1 MRSSLKITLLLGV
14 VTFVSGAGVAQT
26 ARTADGPM
34 QGLERST
41 ERGADRLR
49 REFDLNKDGRV
60 TQDEMNRTI
69 GARFVAATQHAP
81 TMTMDQFMVVRAN
94 AFRQSNDAMF
104 RRLDWNMDGKLS
116 LAEFAAPQRIRFV
129 AMDRDGAGAVSC
141 VARENDVGGGRAGL
155 ARFCT
160 DNDVNLD
167 GRVTRPELDTASAKR
182 FAATAGGSQGM
193 TPAQF
198 ALSEQQRY
206 ASANARTFRRL
217 DEDGDGLL
225 TVQEFGG
232 AELKLFA
239 RLDKNRDRVLAPSEL
254 HNRVARGGRNE
265 RRAYN

>member
-1 MRSSLKITLLLGV
+1 MRSNLKFALLLGV
-14 VTFVSGAGVAQT
+14 VTLVSGAGPAP
-26 ARTADGPM
+26 AIKTADGPM

-41 ERGADRLR
+41 ERGADRLL

-60 TQDEMNRTI
+60 THDEMNRTI
-69 GARFVAATQHAP
+69 GARFVAATRHAS

-104 RRLDWNMDGKLS
+104 RRLDWNTDGKLS

-129 AMDRDGAGAVSC
+129 SIDRDGLGAVSC
-141 VARENDVGGGRAGL
+141 VARGTDGLSGRAGL

-167 GRVTRPELDTASAKR
+167 GRVTRAELDAAGAKR
-182 FAATAGGSQGM
+182 FAATTGGSQAM

-232 AELKLFA
+232 SELKLFA
-239 RLDKNRDRVLAPSEL
+239 HLDKNRDNVLAPSEL

>member
-1 MRSSLKITLLLGV
+1 
-14 VTFVSGAGVAQT
+14 
-26 ARTADGPM
+26 
-34 QGLERST
+34 
-41 ERGADRLR
+41 
-49 REFDLNKDGRV
+49 
-60 TQDEMNRTI
+60 MNRTI
-69 GARFVAATQHAP
+69 GARFAMATQHAP
-81 TMTMDQFMVVRAN
+81 TMTMEQFMAVRAN

-141 VARENDVGGGRAGL
+141 AARDRAGL

-160 DNDVNLD
+160 DNDINLD
-167 GRVTRPELDTASAKR
+167 GRVTRAELDSASAKR
-182 FAATAGGSQGM
+182 FSAGSAQGM
-193 TPAQF
+193 TAAQF

-217 DEDGDGLL
+217 DENGDDLL

-239 RLDKNRDRVLAPSEL
+239 RLDKNRDKVLAPSEL
-254 HNRVARGGRNE
+254 HSRVAGRSE
-265 RRAYN
+265 RRRYD

>member
-1 MRSSLKITLLLGV
+1 MKSSLKIALLLGV
-14 VTFVSGAGVAQT
+14 VTFVSCAAQT
-26 ARTADGPM
+26 TRTGDGPM
-34 QGLERST
+34 QGLERSN
-41 ERGADRLR
+41 ERGADRLQ

-69 GARFVAATQHAP
+69 GARFVMATHHAP
-81 TMTMDQFMVVRAN
+81 TMTMDQFMAVRAN
-94 AFRQSNDAMF
+94 AFRQTNDAMF

-129 AMDRDGAGAVSC
+129 AMDREGTGVVSC
-141 VARENDVGGGRAGL
+141 AARGSDGTGGRAGL

-160 DNDVNLD
+160 DNDSNLD
-167 GRVTRPELDTASAKR
+167 GRVTRAELDSASTKR
-182 FAATAGGSQGM
+182 FAATTAGAQAM

-206 ASANARTFRRL
+206 ATANARTFRRL
-217 DEDGDGLL
+217 DEDGDDLL

-239 RLDKNRDRVLAPSEL
+239 RLDKNRDKVLAPSEL
-254 HNRVARGGRNE
+254 HNRVARGGRND